1 MSAIPNDILNDINTK
16 IILGIERANERKII
30 MHNSYQDLSEDDR
43 TIASRSKGEAIV
55 TSVFSRFAIPVKLLL
70 FEELVRNESTGKS

>member
-30 MHNSYQDLSEDDR
+30 MHNSSQDLSEDDR